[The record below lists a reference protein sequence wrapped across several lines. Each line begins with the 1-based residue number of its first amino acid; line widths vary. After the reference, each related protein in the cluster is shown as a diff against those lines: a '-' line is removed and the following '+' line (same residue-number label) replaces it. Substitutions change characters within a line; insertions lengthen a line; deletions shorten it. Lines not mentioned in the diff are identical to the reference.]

1 MREKEPVKQMAKI
14 EDKQAAFLIDSSVL
28 INMFEGKN
36 IGKAGEVLT
45 KLKQMADSGMKVKTI
60 TPMSSFLRAIY
71 LSEPTTQIRD
81 IQKTLSFLEIM
92 PGFADFKNEKA
103 VMEEVIRVSHLM
115 SGKPMKEKNEK
126 KD

>member
-1 MREKEPVKQMAKI
+1 MTLKKKEKTTKKI
-14 EDKQAAFLIDSSVL
+14 EDKKAAFLIDSSVL

-45 KLKQMADSGMKVKTI
+45 KLKQMTDSGMEVKTI

-71 LSEPTTQIRD
+71 LSEPTIQIRD

-103 VMEEVIRVSHLM
+103 VMEEVIRVAHLM
-115 SGKPMKEKNEK
+115 SGKPMKEDK
-126 KD
+126 K